1 MDLTDQLQALHA
13 FLVASGWPALPL
25 AAALAFGTG
34 FMLPLPGCV
43 LATACAALFGLPL
56 GVLCAWLPACAGA
69 ACSFLLARRLGRGF
83 VERFV
88 PTDRLARMD
97 RAAAR
102 HGLAGVFI
110 ARAMPCVPFGM
121 ASLACGLSGMGFGA
135 YMAGTMAGKFVPT
148 LAYALLGEAAFS
160 LSWQDQPL
168 LPAGAAA
175 TAAAFLL
182 LTRVRRKGGP
192 SEE

>member
-1 MDLTDQLQALHA
+1 MEQLQALHS
-13 FLVASGWPALPL
+13 FLAASGWPALPL
-25 AAALAFGTG
+25 AVACAFGTG
-34 FMLPLPGCV
+34 FMLPVPGCV
-43 LATACAALFGLPL
+43 LAVACTALFGLPL

-69 ACSFLLARRLGRGF
+69 ACSFLLARSLGRGA
-83 VERFV
+83 VERLV
-88 PTDRLARMD
+88 P
-97 RAAAR
+97 
-102 HGLAGVFI
+102 AG
-110 ARAMPCVPFGM
+110 AMPCIPFGM
-121 ASLACGLSGMGFGA
+121 ASLACGLSGMGFGP
-135 YMAGTMAGKFVPT
+135 YMAGTLAGKLVPT

-160 LSWQDQPL
+160 LFWQDQPL

>member
-1 MDLTDQLQALHA
+1 MEQLQALHS
-13 FLVASGWPALPL
+13 FLAASGWPALPL

-34 FMLPLPGCV
+34 FMLPVPGCV

-69 ACSFLLARRLGRGF
+69 ACSFLLARSLGRGA
-83 VERFV
+83 VERLV
-88 PTDRLARMD
+88 PADSLARMD

-102 HGLAGVFI
+102 HGLAGVCL
-110 ARAMPCVPFGM
+110 ARAMPCIPFGM
-121 ASLACGLSGMGFGA
+121 ASLACGLSGMGFGP
-135 YMAGTMAGKFVPT
+135 YMAGTLAGKLVPT
-148 LAYALLGEAAFS
+148 LAYALLGEAALS
-160 LSWQDQPL
+160 LSWQEQSL
-168 LPAGAAA
+168 LPAGIAVL
-175 TAAAFLL
+175 AAAFLL